1 MNIWQLKEYIL
12 VNNLPDDMIIIHR
25 WYEDWY
31 DPSSWANVMEVKLQ
45 EWASWYN
52 WKYTD
57 GNDKYSNTE
66 IIKALYV

>member
-1 MNIWQLKEYIL
+1 MNIKELKEYIKD
-12 VNNLPDDMIIIHR
+12 LPDDMIVIHR

-31 DPSSWANVMEVKLQ
+31 DPSSWAEVIEVKLQ
-45 EWASWYN
+45 SWASSYN

-57 GNDKYSNTE
+57 WDCKWSKTE